1 MKTLKN
7 VLFINALSSGAT
19 GVGLIVFASWI
30 AELFGVITP
39 TPVMG
44 VGFFLVGF
52 AILVFRESRRTI
64 LHVKMIRLIVLLDSA
79 WVVTSLIV
87 IVLQLFDLSS
97 VGYFAIGAVAVWV
110 GAMAYLQSS
119 GVRQLT
125 AAKP

>member
-30 AELFGVITP
+30 AELFGVNTP
-39 TPVMG
+39 APVMG

-52 AILVFRESRRTI
+52 AILVFKESRRSI
-64 LHVKMIRLIVLLDSA
+64 LHIKMIRLIILLDSA

-125 AAKP
+125 SAKP